1 MTSHGAQ
8 GVQSAAWD
16 DARASGTPTVG
27 WFVRRS
33 ALWVGIMIVAL
44 VLACTLY
51 AVVSQVGADNVR
63 GVPKAPSPE
72 FKI

>member
-8 GVQSAAWD
+8 GGQSAAWG
-16 DARASGTPTVG
+16 DARASKTPTVG

-33 ALWVGIMIVAL
+33 ALWVSIMALAL

-51 AVVSQVGADNVR
+51 GFASQVGANDVR
-63 GVPKAPSPE
+63 GVPKAPPPE
-72 FKI
+72 FKV